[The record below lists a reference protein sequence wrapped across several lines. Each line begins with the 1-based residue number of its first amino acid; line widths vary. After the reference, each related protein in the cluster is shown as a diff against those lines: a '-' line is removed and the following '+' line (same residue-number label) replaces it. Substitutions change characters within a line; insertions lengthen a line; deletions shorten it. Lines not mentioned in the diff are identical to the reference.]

1 MSSHDSDL
9 ADQLTAIAPAVGQRL
24 DETSGDTVSA
34 AADRLRA
41 IAQLPPDALPPPPI
55 VPIKLEA
62 MPDGAFE
69 HTLETVDGIASGFH
83 QVGRMPRKNA
93 RLAEPAAARKP
104 DYQIFTDPRL
114 LPKGK

>member
-24 DETSGDTVSA
+24 DETSGDTVTA

-41 IAQLPPDALPPPPI
+41 IAALPPDALPPPPI

-62 MPDGAFE
+62 MPDGVFE
-69 HTLETVDGIASGFH
+69 HTLERVDTLASGFH
-83 QVGRMPRKNA
+83 QVGRMPRRNA
-93 RLAEPAAARKP
+93 KLDKPKAAAPRE
-104 DYQIFTDPRL
+104 YRIFTDPRML
-114 LPKGK
+114 KDK

>member
-1 MSSHDSDL
+1 MSSQDSDL

-41 IAQLPPDALPPPPI
+41 IAALPRDALPPPPI
-55 VPIKLEA
+55 VPIKLEPV
-62 MPDGAFE
+62 PDGAFE
-69 HTLETVDGIASGFH
+69 HTLERVDTLASGFH

-93 RLAEPAAARKP
+93 RPDKPAAARKP

-114 LPKGK
+114 KPKGK